1 MAPEHLPAKKP
12 APARRRPAPPRPAPQ
27 PPPQKRQPLPHQR
40 LFEAL
45 AHPLCAREVA
55 ELLRALPHPGAS

>member
-1 MAPEHLPAKKP
+1 MAVEPLPPRRLAPSRKR
-12 APARRRPAPPRPAPQ
+12 PARPRPAPSHQ
-27 PPPQKRQPLPHQR
+27 QR

-55 ELLRALPHPGAS
+55 ELLRVLPYPGTSP